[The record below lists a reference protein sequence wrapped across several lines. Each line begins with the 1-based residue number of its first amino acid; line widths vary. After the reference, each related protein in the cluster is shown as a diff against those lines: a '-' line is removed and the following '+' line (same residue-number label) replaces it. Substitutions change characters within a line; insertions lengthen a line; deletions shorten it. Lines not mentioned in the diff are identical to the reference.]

1 MTSTTTSSVGVSLA
15 VLLLVLCLGIALT
28 LLGGWYFQ
36 SSLVEV
42 KEQQQALQLSV
53 GELNVQRKESTET
66 VQQLR
71 ETIRRQ
77 GMQLT
82 ELQLQLT
89 KVSVALC

>member
-1 MTSTTTSSVGVSLA
+1 MTSTTTNSVGVSLA
-15 VLLLVLCLGIALT
+15 VLLLVSCLGIALT
-28 LLGGWYFQ
+28 LMGGWYFQ

-42 KEQQQALQLSV
+42 EEQQQTLQLSV
-53 GELNVQRKESTET
+53 DELNVQREESTKT

-89 KVSVALC
+89 KVCA

>member
-42 KEQQQALQLSV
+42 KEQQQTLQLSV

-71 ETIRRQ
+71 EKIRRQ